1 MPKDKDFENRLAELN
16 KFYEPL
22 PPEKMVLAKPLIE
35 NAVFIE
41 FQLRDLQEK
50 IRQSGCVDEYQNG
63 NNQKGLKASAN
74 VQSYN
79 ALVKSYNMISQRLAD
94 LMPQQKT
101 KSKLS
106 MLDD

>member
-1 MPKDKDFENRLAELN
+1 MAKDKDFSKRLAELR

-22 PPEKMVLAKPLIE
+22 PPEKMVLAEPLIE

-41 FQLRDLQEK
+41 FQLAELQEK
-50 IRQSGCVDEYQNG
+50 IREGGCVDEYQNG
-63 NNQKGLKASAN
+63 SNQKGLKASAN

-79 ALVKSYNMISQRLAD
+79 SLVKSYNMISQRLAD
-94 LMPQQKT
+94 LMPPQKG
-101 KSKLS
+101 KSKLD